1 MVSAPE
7 SGGPGSVVVVVP
19 GSDQVVGVSS
29 HAFLAH
35 NKRLFISLTSC
46 AILGGKVFAVL
57 GDGALPG
64 SLDGPDSVGSGIF
77 TANGGV
83 PGNDLVSRE
92 RSSSSPRDF
101 ITDRAVSFALNSSSE
116 TYNDIIIQ

>member
-1 MVSAPE
+1 M
-7 SGGPGSVVVVVP
+7 
-19 GSDQVVGVSS
+19 
-29 HAFLAH
+29 
-35 NKRLFISLTSC
+35 
-46 AILGGKVFAVL
+46 L

-116 TYNDIIIQ
+116 TYNDIVIQ